1 MAQRAPS
8 ASAAKAAAN
17 PRDFTGYAD
26 KKPTDLQE
34 RFAQWIL
41 DNTGYEPDDPDSYFD
56 GVRLAVSLRM
66 AFQASPENQ
75 AVLAENKAKAQAKAE
90 KPAKPVKAKA
100 KKAAEPE
107 PEPELEDEEDTD
119 DEPEEDEA
127 EEPAPVKRK
136 PGKRVK
142 RDDDAEEEV
151 PF

>member
-1 MAQRAPS
+1 MAGRAPS
-8 ASAAKAAAN
+8 VSAAKAAAN
-17 PRDFTGYAD
+17 PRDYTGYAD
-26 KKPTDLQE
+26 KKPTDLQA
-34 RFAQWIL
+34 RFTQWIL
-41 DNTGYEPDDPDSYFD
+41 DNTGYEPDDIEAFED

-75 AVLAENKAKAQAKAE
+75 AVLAENKVKAAQKAE
-90 KPAKPVKAKA
+90 KPAKVAKVKKT

-107 PEPELEDEEDTD
+107 AE
-119 DEPEEDEA
+119 DEPEETEDDDAEQDE
-127 EEPAPVKRK
+127 EDEPAPVKRV